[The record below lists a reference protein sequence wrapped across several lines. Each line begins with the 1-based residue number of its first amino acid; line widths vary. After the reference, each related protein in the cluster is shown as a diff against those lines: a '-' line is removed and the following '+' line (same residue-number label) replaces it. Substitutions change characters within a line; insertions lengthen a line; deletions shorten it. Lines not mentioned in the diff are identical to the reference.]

1 MERAIK
7 MRKEIFENEA
17 EAIQFYN
24 LHCVKDSG
32 IIKFLQSLKSFNMI
46 KKSIVEE
53 VEEMFLMWDKTG
65 MGCKS
70 VINENDLIIKQNEA
84 IQYLK
89 KQLEEK

>member
-1 MERAIK
+1 

-53 VEEMFLMWDKTG
+53 AENMYKVY
-65 MGCKS
+65 KS
-70 VINENDLIIKQNEA
+70 IGLLSVADLIEKQNEA

-89 KQLEEK
+89 KQLEEE

>member
-1 MERAIK
+1 

-53 VEEMFLMWDKTG
+53 AENMYKVY
-65 MGCKS
+65 KS
-70 VINENDLIIKQNEA
+70 IGLLSVAYLIEKQNEA

-89 KQLEEK
+89 KQLEEE

>member
-1 MERAIK
+1 MERETK

-24 LHCVKDSG
+24 LHCVKDLG

-53 VEEMFLMWDKTG
+53 AENMYEVY
-65 MGCKS
+65 KS
-70 VINENDLIIKQNEA
+70 IGLLSVADLIEKQNEA

-89 KQLEEK
+89 KQLEEE